1 MTDSG
6 SGSGSGSS
14 PGSGSA
20 FVHVSPALDRESS
33 FPYAPHSH
41 HWLTTHAFLI
51 TALLDLDEHQH
62 GIAYPPTT
70 PQQRRALLNAAP
82 TPLARAQATYYL
94 LRDRALTQAEP
105 EAHIHPA
112 ALAWAAN
119 NTLTLSPRQRTLI
132 DALWLIDHA
141 HLEQGTDSLI
151 QLITNTSK
159 ASPLHNT
166 LPHHAIHQLFFR
178 LAAHAADERLHPNHV
193 PAPPPAAKRLVT
205 FVQAFHHAGIGQLFA
220 QVNNASSQEQQ
231 QLPRQALEA
240 YLISLCRVKGL
251 RETWNWLNQRYGDA
265 DAYQSPSSTESIYA
279 SLLISVIQ
287 SIATPNPLRSQLFE
301 VVYLPLSPSDLQI
314 FNGYAIAVPSTR
326 SSTTSNPSTSRKARA
341 ILAEV
346 LFIRYIQSGRYADA
360 LALDAQLEL
369 QSAHFD
375 PALFD
380 SAHPNSM
387 DGEGE
392 AHQIDARRKR
402 RADLLRAARDVM
414 PEVQRALLDVRRV
427 RNAVDAAGTGTG
439 PVHKKSSTSTN
450 TADDRSWHDVT
461 QEDVS
466 GEGRDDEMELDMD
479 VDVDVGTPPA
489 PTTAEHDIV
498 PLTSSAALRGTVP
511 LEKAA
516 AADLSTRSSATAA
529 AVVHASDPQAALIS
543 ALVSNSV
550 DSASAGAGAGRKSQR
565 HRASFDVSLSSAGF
579 RARQSIGGRSSPLG
593 GGGGGGGSISRQ
605 SPGPGAN
612 ATPIRSS
619 PFGLRARSSLAGGAP
634 SPSSFGTPRRSTSTL
649 DLAGDPGAGAIG
661 RSERSGSPGMHL
673 AYLFRQP
680 ERRFVA
686 SVDIP
691 LVSAGGAGAG
701 AGGGDVLTE
710 RWAAEQNLRMMDTD
724 DDVIPEHVLQETPM
738 QERDGGR
745 NENENDAANRTLKRS
760 GRATGNGGAGD
771 DDADTSVRMPGAWD
785 APEEPSSSSSTNN
798 NARGLKKRG
807 TGAGAAGGLRV
818 RGDPSGEEGLSG
830 GARVGAKSKRGRK
843 AVGTGSDPASSEAEV
858 QPGPTSSTPAARR
871 TTNALVQPSQ
881 QKQARNPRA
890 RAPPPPSGLRRMT
903 RASSVLSSTSTS
915 SSVVEG
921 SADDEMRGLS
931 DDEVGEVV
939 NEMVEVEVEGGGI
952 PVVLRRRVAR
962 ATATATATAKR
973 VVSGTTA
980 TGAGAGTRRS
990 NRLTS
995 TEPGEGEEGASASQ
1009 SETETETAGEGE
1021 GEGDEVGSQVD
1032 ESEGESVGGRRR
1044 TRRAGAKKVATGT
1057 TRSKGKKRV

>member
-1 MTDSG
+1 MTG

-141 HLEQGTDSLI
+141 HLEHGTDSLI
-151 QLITNTSK
+151 QLITSTSK

-166 LPHHAIHQLFFR
+166 LPHHAIHELFFR

-220 QVNNASSQEQQ
+220 QVNGASSQEQQ

-265 DAYQSPSSTESIYA
+265 HAYQSPSSTESIYA

-314 FNGYAIAVPSTR
+314 LNEYAIAVPSTR
-326 SSTTSNPSTSRKARA
+326 SSTPSNPSTTSRKARA

-439 PVHKKSSTSTN
+439 TGTGPVHKKSSTSTN

-479 VDVDVGTPPA
+479 MDVDVDGGTPPA
-489 PTTAEHDIV
+489 PTAAEHDIV

-516 AADLSTRSSATAA
+516 AADLSYRSSATAA

-550 DSASAGAGAGRKSQR
+550 DSASASAGAGAGAGRKSQR
-565 HRASFDVSLSSAGF
+565 HRPSFDVSLASTSF
-579 RARQSIGGRSSPLG
+579 RGRQSIGGRSSPLS
-593 GGGGGGGSISRQ
+593 GGGGSISRQ

-649 DLAGDPGAGAIG
+649 DLVLAGDPGAGAG
-661 RSERSGSPGMHL
+661 AGAGAVERSERSGSPGMHL

-701 AGGGDVLTE
+701 DVLTE

-724 DDVIPEHVLQETPM
+724 DDVIIPEHVLQETPM
-738 QERDGGR
+738 DERDHGR

-760 GRATGNGGAGD
+760 GRAND
-771 DDADTSVRMPGAWD
+771 DAADTSVRMPGAWD
-785 APEEPSSSSSTNN
+785 APEELSSSSTNN

-807 TGAGAAGGLRV
+807 AGAGAAGGSRV

-830 GARVGAKSKRGRK
+830 AARLGAKSKTKRGRK
-843 AVGTGSDPASSEAEV
+843 AVGTGSEPAVGTGSEPASSEAEV

-871 TTNALVQPSQ
+871 TTNVLAQPSQ
-881 QKQARNPRA
+881 QKQARNPRG

-903 RASSVLSSTSTS
+903 RASSVLSSTS
-915 SSVVEG
+915 SVV
-921 SADDEMRGLS
+921 SADDEMRVLS
-931 DDEVGEVV
+931 DDEDDERASGPASSCQFLPFCALPQSPQSPPCAHALMPHASELSSSSSVKWVV
-939 NEMVEVEVEGGGI
+939 QYV
-952 PVVLRRRVAR
+952 
-962 ATATATATAKR
+962 
-973 VVSGTTA
+973 
-980 TGAGAGTRRS
+980 
-990 NRLTS
+990 
-995 TEPGEGEEGASASQ
+995 
-1009 SETETETAGEGE
+1009 
-1021 GEGDEVGSQVD
+1021 
-1032 ESEGESVGGRRR
+1032 
-1044 TRRAGAKKVATGT
+1044 
-1057 TRSKGKKRV
+1057 